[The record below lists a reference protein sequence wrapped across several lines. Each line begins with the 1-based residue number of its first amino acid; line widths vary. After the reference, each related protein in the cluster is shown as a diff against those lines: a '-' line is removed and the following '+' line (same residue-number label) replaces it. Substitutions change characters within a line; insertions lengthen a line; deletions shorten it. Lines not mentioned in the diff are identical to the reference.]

1 VFVARW
7 EDVKALAM
15 AEFGLDSD
23 EDDEFSVTV
32 TRTDGDAS
40 RAQRVMV
47 SRYQGL
53 GATMIEFR
61 SAFGELGDYD
71 SEGLL
76 IESLRLPIGAIAL
89 HGSYLVVVQKDC
101 LDDLTEAAVV
111 RMLTRVSLLAD
122 VLEGR
127 GGGDRF

>member
-1 VFVARW
+1 MARW
-7 EDVKALAM
+7 EDIKARA
-15 AEFGLDSD
+15 AREFELDSD
-23 EDDEFSVTV
+23 AEDEFAVTV
-32 TRTDGDAS
+32 HRTDGDNR

-47 SRYQGL
+47 SRYRAF

-71 SEGLL
+71 PEALL
-76 IESLRLPIGAIAL
+76 VESLRLPIGAIAL
-89 HGSYLVVVQKDC
+89 HGSYLVVAQKDS
-101 LDDLTEAAVV
+101 LDDLSEDAVE
-111 RMLTRVSLLAD
+111 RLLTRVSLLAD